1 MRLKFFFQLTIVCI
15 LFLNCKKTKTDAE
28 TIPSHIPLNASQ
40 KRVVDLAHLFSKVES
55 DSLAYKIIQYET
67 QTTNQIA
74 ILTINSLPKNT
85 NIQKFGTEVGENW
98 GIGTKEKDNG
108 LLITISNHDR
118 SIAISTGIGTE
129 QTISDYE
136 CNVIIDSIMIP
147 QFRTNNY
154 YKGVDKALDSLI
166 LLWD

>member
-1 MRLKFFFQLTIVCI
+1 MAQ
-15 LFLNCKKTKTDAE
+15 KK
-28 TIPSHIPLNASQ
+28 
-40 KRVVDLAHLFSKVES
+40 
-55 DSLAYKIIQYET
+55 
-67 QTTNQIA
+67 
-74 ILTINSLPKNT
+74 KN
-85 NIQKFGTEVGENW
+85 
-98 GIGTKEKDNG
+98 NG

-118 SIAISTGIGTE
+118 KVAISTAIGTE

-136 CNVIIDSIMIP
+136 CNVIIDSIIIP

>member
-1 MRLKFFFQLTIVCI
+1 MKIGELAQ
-15 LFLNCKKTKTDAE
+15 KK
-28 TIPSHIPLNASQ
+28 
-40 KRVVDLAHLFSKVES
+40 
-55 DSLAYKIIQYET
+55 
-67 QTTNQIA
+67 
-74 ILTINSLPKNT
+74 KN
-85 NIQKFGTEVGENW
+85 
-98 GIGTKEKDNG
+98 NG

-118 SIAISTGIGTE
+118 KVAISTAIGTE

-136 CNVIIDSIMIP
+136 CNVIIDSIIIP

>member
-1 MRLKFFFQLTIVCI
+1 MRLKLAFQIILLFF
-15 LFLNCKKTKTDAE
+15 LFSNCKEKQNNVE
-28 TIPSHIPLNASQ
+28 TIPSHIPLNTSQ

-74 ILTINSLPKNT
+74 IITIDSLPKNT
-85 NIQKFGTEVGENW
+85 NIQKFGTEVGEKW
-98 GIGTKEKDNG
+98 GVGTKQKNNG

-118 SIAISTGIGTE
+118 KVAISTAIGTE